1 MTSTVSV
8 VQPSVVPIG
17 IFDGVHRGH
26 QLVLEHA
33 VAAARRRDARVVVI
47 TFDPHPSTILRPE
60 ATPLLI
66 TTVER
71 RVAMLEQHGADE
83 VVVLEFNKALSM
95 QPAEEFVKRTL
106 VGRLHAVQIVV
117 GANFRFGHRAKGDVA
132 LLRRFDLAVDD
143 VPLLPAVDGEP
154 VSSTFVRDRIAEG
167 DVAAAAAALGRPHFV
182 EGPVIRG
189 DGRGRDLGFPTANL
203 AIDPVIAVPADGV
216 YAGHL
221 VRASGE
227 RLPAAISVGSNPT
240 FDGTVRRVE
249 AYALD
254 VDVDLYDEHVAIE
267 FAERLR
273 GMQRFGNVDELI
285 SQMALDVQQTRSTVG

>member
-1 MTSTVSV
+1 MTSTVSD

-47 TFDPHPSTILRPE
+47 TFDPHPSAILRPE
-60 ATPLLI
+60 ETPLLI

-71 RVAMLEQHGADE
+71 RVRLLEEHGADE

-143 VPLLPAVDGEP
+143 VPLLPAVGDEP

-167 DVAAAAAALGRPHFV
+167 DVEGAAAALGRPHFV

-227 RLPAAISVGSNPT
+227 RLAAAISVGSNPT
-240 FDGTVRRVE
+240 FDGANRRVE

-254 VDVDLYDEHVAIE
+254 VDIDLYDEPVAIE
-267 FAERLR
+267 FAARLR
-273 GMQRFGNVDELI
+273 GMQRFGSVDELI
-285 SQMALDVQQTRSTVG
+285 SQMALDVEQTRSTVG